1 MKHMKRTSLL
11 AGFLAG
17 MGMLLVGCGKPSV
30 LDTANWSK
38 PETVAK
44 SSDSLAS
51 SFSLYKWNKSLMA
64 LGGDARTFAVHFLQ
78 DDGRS
83 WNRLP
88 ITDPGWIPMD
98 VDPQQN
104 RFVISRAAIWTN
116 SVNAQFV
123 IGSLSPDGRFT
134 SETTT
139 HLILQQSKLFPNA
152 RPDLEMSPWGRPA
165 QAMFVGGAM
174 DDAEIR
180 VPYCIDA
187 TPVERKGSQIGIR
200 ADLAV
205 GANGVFSSSDGGQ
218 TWRAETISNQ
228 ESQTPTVCR
237 TRGFYYYFALAGQGG
252 SPFKLWYSRS
262 AVGSTSWNRP
272 ETLNKTGADN
282 YGSNLHALADGDAV
296 HLCWLDCRHEKT
308 SFSLMHPRGENYE
321 VAYCHRKDTDSGWDK
336 DVILSEGLRYA
347 YSPSMSV
354 EGDKVVVAWA
364 GVKNDKD
371 GRNEW
376 NPSDIYYVTSKDG
389 GKTWAKPMQ
398 VTDGF
403 KGGITSGRP
412 QVALHNGVIHLFY
425 IQGKLNYQ
433 EVSAGMVKL
442 NQPPWPIYYTQ
453 RPFPN

>member
-1 MKHMKRTSLL
+1 MMLI
-11 AGFLAG
+11 
-17 MGMLLVGCGKPSV
+17 LLVGCREQRDAQTGV
-30 LDTANWSK
+30 WSK
-38 PETVAK
+38 PEEMAK
-44 SSDSLAS
+44 SSDSLS
-51 SFSLYKWNKSLMA
+51 TSFSLYKWNSSLLA
-64 LGGDARTFAVHFLQ
+64 IGGDSGTFASRVL
-78 DDGRS
+78 DEDGKNWKTLS
-83 WNRLP
+83 TAN
-88 ITDPGWIPMD
+88 PGWLPMN
-98 VDPQQN
+98 VDSRQN
-104 RFVISRAAIWTN
+104 RFVVSRATIWTN

-123 IGSLSPDGRFT
+123 IGSLSPDGRFI

-139 HLILQQSKLFPNA
+139 HLILQQSKLFPND
-152 RPDLEMSPWGRPA
+152 RPDLEMSPWGRPV

-180 VPYCIDA
+180 VPYTINA
-187 TPVERKGSQIGIR
+187 NSIERRGHQIIGKS
-200 ADLAV
+200 ALDV
-205 GANGVFSSSDGGQ
+205 SANGVFASSDGGQ
-218 TWRAETISNQ
+218 TWRDETISIR
-228 ESQTPTVCR
+228 ESLTPTVCR

-252 SPFKLWYSRS
+252 SPFELWYSRS
-262 AVGSTSWNRP
+262 AVGSTSWDRP

-282 YGSNLHALADGDAV
+282 YGSNLHTLADGDTV

-308 SFSLMHPRGENYE
+308 SFSLMHPRSENYE
-321 VAYCHRKDTDSGWDK
+321 VAYCHRKDTDSCWGK

-347 YSPSMSV
+347 YSPSISV

-364 GVKNDKD
+364 GVKSDKD

-403 KGGITSGRP
+403 KNGITSGKP
-412 QVALHNGVIHLFY
+412 QVALYHNVIHLFY

-433 EVSAGMVKL
+433 EVSSGAAKL